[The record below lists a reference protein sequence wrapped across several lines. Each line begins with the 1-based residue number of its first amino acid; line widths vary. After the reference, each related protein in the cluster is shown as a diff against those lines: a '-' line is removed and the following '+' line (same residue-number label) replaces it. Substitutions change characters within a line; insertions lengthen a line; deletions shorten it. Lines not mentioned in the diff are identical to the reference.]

1 MINDEDIKV
10 IRPFGPSV
18 AKVKIPDNLIVTL
31 NNYIDNIIE
40 DEKKS
45 KSLDH
50 GEKLVGNVT
59 QEFKLEEKF
68 IEKSGY
74 LNFLSK
80 SVFKWLK
87 LSDNKEI
94 KNFNLISSWVVRQFQ
109 NEYNP
114 IHWHGGHLSGVG
126 YLKVPKSFGQTN
138 QNKKINTNGK
148 LELIYGSRQ
157 FSSPSSMLIL
167 PEVGYFYFFPH
178 YLMHA
183 VYPFTESLEERRSI
197 SFNATIDQESF
208 NVYGN

>member
-18 AKVKIPDNLIVTL
+18 AKVKIPNDLIVSL

-50 GEKLVGNVT
+50 GQKLVGNVT

-94 KNFNLISSWVVRQFQ
+94 KNF
-109 NEYNP
+109 
-114 IHWHGGHLSGVG
+114 
-126 YLKVPKSFGQTN
+126 TN
-138 QNKKINTNGK
+138 RNT
-148 LELIYGSRQ
+148 
-157 FSSPSSMLIL
+157 
-167 PEVGYFYFFPH
+167 
-178 YLMHA
+178 
-183 VYPFTESLEERRSI
+183 
-197 SFNATIDQESF
+197 
-208 NVYGN
+208 